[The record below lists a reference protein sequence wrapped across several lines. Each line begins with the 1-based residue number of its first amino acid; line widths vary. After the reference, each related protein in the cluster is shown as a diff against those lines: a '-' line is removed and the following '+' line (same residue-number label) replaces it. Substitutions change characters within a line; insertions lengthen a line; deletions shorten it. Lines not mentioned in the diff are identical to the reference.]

1 MSDENRPGRPGQ
13 QDEAGDE
20 VEAHGHGGKH
30 AANAEPADEAD
41 DADDFEAH
49 SHGGK
54 HADKM
59 DKFA

>member
-1 MSDENRPGRPGQ
+1 MSDENRPHEH
-13 QDEAGDE
+13 DDE

-30 AANAEPADEAD
+30 AANAEPAEEAD